1 MDTQPQN
8 IPAPQA
14 PPPLEPKKTIKTPV
28 LLGLVGIA
36 VIILSVEAYIF
47 FKSKP
52 DKIVTT
58 APIQRSSQP
67 TGDAPQIDL
76 GPKDIAL
83 EKVPAFIDYLENY
96 KGNEELIYRAF
107 MTVSLL
113 GEVVKAEAV
122 DEEINGVKNVYLLS
136 LKNESGKSVDI
147 YFTQGELDSAAV
159 RLITEEGY
167 ASIKVTDI
175 HTGERVALTERLDL
189 LSDSPES
196 KFSIEVNR
204 Q

>member
-1 MDTQPQN
+1 MPLGNLFILRHTIYHFLPAFTNGGILYFMDSQPQN

-28 LLGLVGIA
+28 LLGMVGIA
-36 VIILSVEAYIF
+36 LVILSVEAYIF

-83 EKVPAFIDYLENY
+83 DKVPAFVDYLENY
-96 KGNEELIYRAF
+96 KGKEELIYRAS
-107 MTVSLL
+107 MSISLL
-113 GEVVKAEAV
+113 GVAEKSEAV
-122 DEEINGVKNVYLLS
+122 DEEVNGLKNVYLLS
-136 LKNESGKSVDI
+136 LKNESGTAVDI
-147 YFTQGELDSAAV
+147 FFTQQELDSAAV
-159 RLITEEGY
+159 RLITEESY
-167 ASIKVTDI
+167 ASI
-175 HTGERVALTERLDL
+175 
-189 LSDSPES
+189 
-196 KFSIEVNR
+196 
-204 Q
+204 

>member
-1 MDTQPQN
+1 M
-8 IPAPQA
+8 
-14 PPPLEPKKTIKTPV
+14 
-28 LLGLVGIA
+28 GIA
-36 VIILSVEAYIF
+36 LVILSVEAYIF

-83 EKVPAFIDYLENY
+83 DKVPAFVDYLENY
-96 KGNEELIYRAF
+96 KGKEELIYRAS
-107 MTVSLL
+107 MSISLL
-113 GEVVKAEAV
+113 GVAEKSEAV
-122 DEEINGVKNVYLLS
+122 DEEVNGLKNVYLLS

-147 YFTQGELDSAAV
+147 LFSQGELDSAAV

-167 ASIKVTDI
+167 AEIKVMDI